1 MVHAQALHITKKGAA
16 KQRFKTSLQF
26 KLIQQ
31 KIARQAPEA
40 HVIQVMDAQ
49 MVLNAMQ
56 LFHIGR
62 INSGVYPVFI
72 LTRKREQ
79 GKLHVDAWREVS
91 LVSGYSVQVVEQPGN
106 DDAEL
111 LRLFF
116 INLGGYQEGLF
127 DEPHFKVLT
136 VQPNKS
142 KAFAYAK
149 DTPFYHQVHFPGAE
163 SHIDDKYRLDV
174 DDLHEIADILPTGQ
188 KAEYALRITPAPD
201 NASED
206 QIHLGYF
213 KLDKLP

>member
-1 MVHAQALHITKKGAA
+1 MAAMKLFMLMLGCKPPGRHTEQHDTFFGIGETVKDLVPHINA
-16 KQRFKTSLQF
+16 FW
-26 KLIQQ
+26 
-31 KIARQAPEA
+31 PEA
-40 HVIQVMDAQ
+40 
-49 MVLNAMQ
+49 
-56 LFHIGR
+56 
-62 INSGVYPVFI
+62 
-72 LTRKREQ
+72 Q

-106 DDAEL
+106 ADAEL

-163 SHIDDKYRLDV
+163 SHIDDKYGLDV
-174 DDLHEIADILPTGQ
+174 DDLHEIADILPAGQ

-201 NASED
+201 NAPED

>member
-1 MVHAQALHITKKGAA
+1 MAA
-16 KQRFKTSLQF
+16 M
-26 KLIQQ
+26 KLFMLMLGCTPPGRHTEQHDTFFGIGETVKDLVPQ
-31 KIARQAPEA
+31 INAFWPEA
-40 HVIQVMDAQ
+40 
-49 MVLNAMQ
+49 
-56 LFHIGR
+56 
-62 INSGVYPVFI
+62 
-72 LTRKREQ
+72 Q

-106 DDAEL
+106 TDAEL

-149 DTPFYHQVHFPGAE
+149 DTPFYHRVHFPGAE
-163 SHIDDKYRLDV
+163 SHIDDKYGLDV
-174 DDLHEIADILPTGQ
+174 DDLHEIADILPAEQ
-188 KAEYALRITPAPD
+188 KAEYALHITPGSD
-201 NASED
+201 NAPED

-213 KLDKLP
+213 KLNKLP